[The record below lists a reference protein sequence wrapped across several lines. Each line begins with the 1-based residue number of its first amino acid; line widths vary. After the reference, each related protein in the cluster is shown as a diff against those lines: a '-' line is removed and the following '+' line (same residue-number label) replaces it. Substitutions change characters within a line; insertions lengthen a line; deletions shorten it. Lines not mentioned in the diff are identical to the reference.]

1 MKKVLFCLS
10 IFLFATGIYTANAQ
24 SIIDADED
32 HNFNDFYKKDQVL
45 GREAMPYAYLREADV
60 VWEHLVWRTIDFR
73 EKFNQFFYFPTDPKK
88 DTQGRKNL
96 CNVLM
101 EAWERGDIEGYET
114 DDMFSSNVVDYQTTL
129 SRMTRSDTMI
139 VYEYDEYG
147 DETASHSQVVTDDFK
162 PGEVYSLK
170 IKEAWYIDK
179 QDTRQKV
186 RILAFALVY
195 NFCRDRGEDGRVC
208 EPVEICWFPMND
220 MRVRN
225 VLVKALAY
233 DEHNTHAERS
243 YDDIFIDRYFDSFC
257 TRESNVMNRKIQDYL
272 TGTDAIIESQRIE
285 DEIWNI
291 ESDMWEY

>member
-10 IFLFATGIYTANAQ
+10 IFLFACGIYSANAQ
-24 SIIDADED
+24 SIIEADED
-32 HNFNDFYKKDQVL
+32 HNFNDFYKKDQVV

-60 VWEHLVWRTIDFR
+60 VWEHLIWRTIDFR
-73 EKFNQFFYFPTDPKK
+73 EKFNQFFYFPTDPTK

-114 DDMFSSNVVDYQTTL
+114 DDMFSSNILDYST
-129 SRMTRSDTMI
+129 RMSQMTKTDTMI

-147 DETASHSQVVTDDFK
+147 DETASHAQVIAENFK
-162 PGEVYSLK
+162 PAEVYSLK
-170 IKEAWYIDK
+170 MKEAWYIDK

-186 RILAFALVY
+186 RILAIALVY
-195 NFCRDRGEDGRVC
+195 NFCRERGEDGRQC
-208 EPVEICWFPMND
+208 DPVEICWFPMND

-233 DEHNTHAERS
+233 DEHNDHAERS

-257 TRESNVMNRKIQDYL
+257 TRESNVMNRSISNYL
-272 TGTDAIIESQRIE
+272 TGTDAILESQRIE

>member
-10 IFLFATGIYTANAQ
+10 IFLFAAGIFSANAQ

-32 HNFNDFYKKDQVL
+32 HNFNDFYKKDQVA
-45 GREAMPYAYLREADV
+45 GREAIPYAYLREADV

-101 EAWERGDIEGYET
+101 EAWERGDIEGYAT
-114 DDMFSSNVVDYQTTL
+114 DDMFSSEVVDYQTQLKRLTK
-129 SRMTRSDTMI
+129 SDTMM

-147 DETASHSQVVTDDFK
+147 DETASHSQIVTEDFK
-162 PGEVYSLK
+162 PGEVYTLWL
-170 IKEAWYIDK
+170 KEAWYIDK

-186 RILAFALVY
+186 RILSIALVY
-195 NFCRDRGEDGRVC
+195 NYCRDRGEDGRMC
-208 EPVEICWFPMND
+208 DPVEICWFPMND

-233 DEHNTHAERS
+233 DEHNSHAERS

-257 TRESNVMNRKIQDYL
+257 TRESNVMNRKISDYL
-272 TGTDAIIESQRIE
+272 TGTDAILESQRVE

>member
-10 IFLFATGIYTANAQ
+10 IFLFVFGLYSAKAQ

-32 HNFNDFYKKDQVL
+32 HNFNDFYKKDQVV

-73 EKFNQFFYFPTDPKK
+73 EKFNQFFYFPTDPSK

-114 DDMFSSNVVDYQTTL
+114 DDMFSSQVVDYQSQIARLTKA
-129 SRMTRSDTMI
+129 DTI
-139 VYEYDEYG
+139 TIYDYDEYG
-147 DETASHSQVVTDDFK
+147 DETASHQQPVIEEFK
-162 PGEVYSLK
+162 PGNVYSLWM
-170 IKEAWYIDK
+170 KEAWYIDK

-186 RILAFALVY
+186 RILSFALVY
-195 NFCRDRGEDGRVC
+195 NYCTERQDEDRECG
-208 EPVEICWFPMND
+208 PVTICWFPMND

-233 DEHNTHAERS
+233 DERNSHAERS

-257 TRESNVMNRKIQDYL
+257 TRESNVMNRPISDYL
-272 TGTDAIIESQRIE
+272 TGTDAILESQRIE
-285 DEIWNI
+285 DEIWDI